1 MIRHFFYFWIC
12 FLVLSC
18 GNQLMEAPEDL
29 ISKEKMADILYD
41 IALINS
47 IDNSHP
53 QVLESKNIKV
63 MDFVFKKYGI
73 DSTQFVQSDRYYAS
87 VPVLYE
93 EIYAAVED
101 RLERQRDS
109 ITKLIQ
115 ENRVKNG
122 DTLDPQDDYD

>member
-1 MIRHFFYFWIC
+1 
-12 FLVLSC
+12 
-18 GNQLMEAPEDL
+18 MEAPDDL

-47 IDNSHP
+47 IDNSYP
-53 QVLESKNIKV
+53 QVLVSKNIKV

-73 DSTQFVQSDRYYAS
+73 DSTQFVQSVRYYAS

-93 EIYAAVED
+93 EIYQAVED
-101 RLERQRDS
+101 RLERQRDTVS
-109 ITKLIQ
+109 KLIQ
-115 ENRVKNG
+115 ANRIKSG

>member
-1 MIRHFFYFWIC
+1 
-12 FLVLSC
+12 
-18 GNQLMEAPEDL
+18 MEAPDDL

-53 QVLESKNIKV
+53 QVLVSKNIKV

-93 EIYAAVED
+93 EIYQAVED
-101 RLERQRDS
+101 RLERQRDTVS
-109 ITKLIQ
+109 KLIQ
-115 ENRVKNG
+115 ANRIKSG

>member
-1 MIRHFFYFWIC
+1 
-12 FLVLSC
+12 
-18 GNQLMEAPEDL
+18 MEAPEDL

>member
-1 MIRHFFYFWIC
+1 MIERFFYCGIC

-18 GNQLMEAPEDL
+18 GNQLMEAPGDL

-53 QVLESKNIKV
+53 QVLVSKNIKV

-93 EIYAAVED
+93 EIYQAVED
-101 RLERQRDS
+101 RLERKRDS
-109 ITKLIQ
+109 ISEVIQ
-115 ENRVKNG
+115 ANRTKNG
-122 DTLDPQDDYD
+122 DTLDPEDDYD

>member
-1 MIRHFFYFWIC
+1 MIKRFFYCGIC

-18 GNQLMEAPEDL
+18 GNQLMEPPEDL

-53 QVLESKNIKV
+53 QVLISKNIKV

-73 DSTQFVQSDRYYAS
+73 DSAQFVQSDRYYAS

-93 EIYAAVED
+93 EIYQAVED
-101 RLERQRDS
+101 QLERQRDS
-109 ITKLIQ
+109 TSELIQ
-115 ENRVKNG
+115 ANRIKNG
-122 DTLDPQDDYD
+122 DTLDLQDDYD

>member
-1 MIRHFFYFWIC
+1 MIKRFFYCGIC
-12 FLVLSC
+12 FLALSC
-18 GNQLMEAPEDL
+18 GNQLMEPPEDL

-53 QVLESKNIKV
+53 QVLISKNIKV

-73 DSTQFVQSDRYYAS
+73 DSAQFVQSDRYYAS

-93 EIYAAVED
+93 EIYQAVED
-101 RLERQRDS
+101 QLERQRDS
-109 ITKLIQ
+109 TSELIQ
-115 ENRVKNG
+115 ANRIKNG
-122 DTLDPQDDYD
+122 DTLDLQDDYD

>member
-1 MIRHFFYFWIC
+1 
-12 FLVLSC
+12 
-18 GNQLMEAPEDL
+18 MEAPEDL

-93 EIYAAVED
+93 DIYQTVED
-101 RLERQRDS
+101 RLDRQRDS
-109 ITKLIQ
+109 TTKLIQ
-115 ENRVKNG
+115 ESRMQNG
-122 DTLDPQDDYD
+122 DTLDDYD

>member
-1 MIRHFFYFWIC
+1 MIKRFFYCGIC

-18 GNQLMEAPEDL
+18 GNPLMEAPDDL

-47 IDNSHP
+47 IDNSYP
-53 QVLESKNIKV
+53 QVLVSKNIKV

-93 EIYAAVED
+93 EIYQAVED
-101 RLERQRDS
+101 RLERQRDTVS
-109 ITKLIQ
+109 KLIQ
-115 ENRVKNG
+115 ANRIKSG

>member
-1 MIRHFFYFWIC
+1 M
-12 FLVLSC
+12 V
-18 GNQLMEAPEDL
+18 APEDL